1 MKIRDVTT
9 LIEEN
14 GSTIVVIKHNHRQL
28 KHPRKAGRVTSAGH
42 PGDDLAPETHNTVLK
57 QDGL

>member
-1 MKIRDVTT
+1 VKIRDVTT

-28 KHPRKAGRVTSAGH
+28 KHPRKSGRVTSAGH